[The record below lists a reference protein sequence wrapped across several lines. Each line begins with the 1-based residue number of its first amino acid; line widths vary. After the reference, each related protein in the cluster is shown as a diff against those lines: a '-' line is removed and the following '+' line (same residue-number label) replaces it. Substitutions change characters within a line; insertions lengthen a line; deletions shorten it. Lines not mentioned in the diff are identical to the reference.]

1 MNSDRENV
9 IVGIDGSDCSL
20 KALAWA
26 DRYAQATGADLT
38 LVTAWHWTTSYG
50 VPLAYDGYDPAED
63 ARKTVEATAADVQ
76 LPVERV
82 HTVVEQGPA
91 GNVLVDASNAALL
104 VVGTRGHGPLVGAV
118 LGSTST
124 FCIHHATCPVVVV
137 RENPYT

>member
-1 MNSDRENV
+1 MSTQRENV
-9 IVGIDGSDCSL
+9 IVGIDGSECSL

-50 VPLAYDGYDPAED
+50 VPLAYDGYDPSED
-63 ARKTVEATAADVQ
+63 ARKTVEAAAADVQ
-76 LPVERV
+76 VAADRV

-91 GNVLVDASNAALL
+91 GNILVDASKHAGLL
-104 VVGTRGHGPLVGAV
+104 VVGTRGHGSLVGAM

-124 FCIHHATCPVVVV
+124 FCIHHARCPVVVT
-137 RENPYT
+137 R